1 MGLITFLADGGWVLS
16 GVVGW
21 GWGNNI
27 PGRWQLVSQSE
38 LQKKGTG
45 LTVREA
51 DDAERQR
58 VGSPRELPSAS
69 AWNTLEQLEQ
79 MAQKRREKK
88 KTLAEQKEKTKRI
101 RDEA

>member
-1 MGLITFLADGGWVLS
+1 MAAGEPVRA
-16 GVVGW
+16 
-21 GWGNNI
+21 
-27 PGRWQLVSQSE
+27 
-38 LQKKGTG
+38 QKKGAG

-58 VGSPRELPSAS
+58 VGRPRELPSAS
-69 AWNTLEQLEQ
+69 AWNTLDQLEQ

-88 KTLAEQKEKTKRI
+88 KNKLAEQKEKTKRI